1 MAEQFWSFGPFH
13 DRLHDF
19 TMDKEASRLE
29 KDYVHRVYEKIA
41 PHFND
46 TRYKAW
52 PRVRQFLLEQEPG
65 SLIADVGCGNGKYLC
80 INKQAY
86 KVGCDYCLPLVES
99 AREQS
104 YEAMVCDSLHLP
116 YRDQCFDAILSI
128 AVIHHFSTKERRI
141 QAIKEMARILRVR
154 GKIMI
159 YVWAKEQNRRKF
171 EKQDI
176 FVPWNPTP
184 PPSKSTGSKMLNEKA
199 GSFQCNNNND
209 VFHKDKPFNSKQ
221 LPDNELDMCK
231 KHTKGK
237 EASSLGMENTLLVEK
252 SLELWLFSQSHNS
265 TPQFS
270 SNNRTKT
277 LKELWMFQDYI
288 ASFKTSSI
296 IKSFEQ
302 SKTDP
307 MARFASN
314 VFSYGQSSEDVFHVL
329 SKSQSPNHYSTLEPR
344 TQFFEYPHTGSFEI
358 QESSSIFHSCTEVSL
373 PDLASQPLFQN
384 DLHNCPSENKSVT
397 NSTCENNI
405 ENVHTQMQRKLAT
418 DSNDWP
424 LEPPVS
430 AKDKK
435 DQINYNSTCLRYYHV
450 FKQGELIELIEKYTE
465 GLQVIQTYYDHANWC
480 VVVEKVT
487 VYQT

>member
-1 MAEQFWSFGPFH
+1 
-13 DRLHDF
+13 
-19 TMDKEASRLE
+19 MDKEASRLE
-29 KDYVHRVYEKIA
+29 KDYVHSVYEKIA

-141 QAIKEMARILRVR
+141 QAIKEMARVLRVR

-159 YVWAKEQNRRKF
+159 YVWAMEQNRRKF

-176 FVPWNPTP
+176 FVPWSPAP
-184 PPSKSTGSKMLNEKA
+184 PPSGSAGSKMLNGE
-199 GSFQCNNNND
+199 GRSFQHNNND
-209 VFHKDKPFNSKQ
+209 DVFQKDSSFNTNK
-221 LPDNELDMCK
+221 LPNNELDMRK

-237 EASSLGMENTLLVEK
+237 EAPSLGMENTFLIEK
-252 SLELWLFSQSHNS
+252 SLKLWLFSQSLNS
-265 TPQFS
+265 TLQFS
-270 SNNRTKT
+270 SNNRTKNP
-277 LKELWMFQDYI
+277 KDLWMFQDYV
-288 ASFKTSSI
+288 ASLKTNSM

-302 SKTDP
+302 SKTDHV
-307 MARFASN
+307 ARFASN
-314 VFSYGQSSEDVFHVL
+314 EFSYGHNSETVFDVL
-329 SKSQSPNHYSTLEPR
+329 SKSQSPGHYSNSEPHA
-344 TQFFEYPHTGSFEI
+344 QLFDCPPTGSFEI
-358 QESSSIFHSCTEVSL
+358 QESSSIFHGCAEVSF
-373 PDLASQPLFQN
+373 PDLASPPLLQN
-384 DLHNCPSENKSVT
+384 ELCNCAGANESAT
-397 NSTCENNI
+397 NTTRENNI
-405 ENVHTQMQRKLAT
+405 DHAHPQMRRSLTT
-418 DSNDWP
+418 DSGDWP
-424 LEPPVS
+424 LEPWVS
-430 AKDKK
+430 VKDKK
-435 DQINYNSTCLRYYHV
+435 DQIAYNSTCLRYYHV
-450 FKQGELIELIEKYTE
+450 FKQGELIELIDKYTE

-480 VVVEKVT
+480 VVVEKVR